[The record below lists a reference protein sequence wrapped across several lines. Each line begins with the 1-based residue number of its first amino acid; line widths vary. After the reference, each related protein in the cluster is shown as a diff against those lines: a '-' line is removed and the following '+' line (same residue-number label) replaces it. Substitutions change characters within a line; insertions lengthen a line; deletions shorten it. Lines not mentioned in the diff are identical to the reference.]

1 MPGDMVHTCTLGSLT
16 LAQVQSVNV
25 SPGATVTPYRVSGG
39 ISPSVHHVGP
49 IDPRATI
56 TSMDVSS
63 AMAISN
69 ILTAG
74 IYVSSGTILLPFQ
87 KRAAGSTVAGS
98 EAHDTLSAANGL
110 IVPRSI
116 ECQQDGD
123 ATVSLEVFFRSTD
136 GDTNPTTQNTDQSL
150 TGETFDSV
158 YSLGPASINGT
169 TISEV
174 LSLSVDPGITV
185 LQTRAN
191 GGQYPDELYIT
202 QLNPT
207 ITITFRDYSDQADN
221 FSFGATV
228 GTAMVAYLR
237 KRSGASYVANGTAQ
251 HVKFTFTDG
260 MALLDS
266 FSAQGNEDGIV
277 THVYSGESLVVSAA
291 SAIT

>member
-16 LAQVQSVNV
+16 LAQVQSVQV
-25 SPGATVTPYRVSGG
+25 SPGATANPYRVSGG
-39 ISPSVHHVGP
+39 ISPSQHFGGP
-49 IDPRATI
+49 VDPRATI
-56 TSMDVSS
+56 TSQDVAS

-74 IYVSSGTILLPFQ
+74 IYVSSGTILVPFQ
-87 KRAAGSTVAGS
+87 KRAAGSTIAGS
-98 EAHDTLSAANGL
+98 LSHDTLSAANGL

-136 GDTNPTTQNTDQSL
+136 GTTNPVTQNVDQSL

-191 GGQYPDELYIT
+191 GGLYPDQIYI
-202 QLNPT
+202 QMLDPK
-207 ITITFRDYSDQADN
+207 ITITFRDIADQTDN
-221 FSFGATV
+221 FGFGATV

-237 KRSGASYVANGTAQ
+237 KRSGVGYVANGTAQ
-251 HVKFTFTDG
+251 HIKFTFADG
-260 MALLDS
+260 MTLMDS

-277 THVYSGESLVVSAA
+277 THIYSGEALTVSAA